1 MRRPYITND
10 EMDIIA
16 ESVLSQAG
24 LSTEWQGAVVKV
36 DIDTLIEFE
45 YGLEIVWQ
53 NIDYLSEDGI
63 VLAAI
68 MPKRKQICMN
78 ETKMELFMSKMGT
91 MNFSKAHEL
100 GHWILHVLEQQDYE
114 QLSFDDSEAY
124 FCRGGSKRPP
134 EEVQADMF
142 AASLLM
148 PRKIVTG
155 AVNRLKERG
164 KVDFP
169 DLYRLK
175 DDFEVSISALTNRVQ
190 QLGLLYIANQKVYM
204 NQAEAIGQ
212 MSLF

>member
-124 FCRGGSKRPP
+124 FCRGGQSVPQKRYK
-134 EEVQADMF
+134 QIC
-142 AASLLM
+142 L
-148 PRKIVTG
+148 
-155 AVNRLKERG
+155 
-164 KVDFP
+164 
-169 DLYRLK
+169 
-175 DDFEVSISALTNRVQ
+175 Q
-190 QLGLLYIANQKVYM
+190 LLYLCP
-204 NQAEAIGQ
+204 ER
-212 MSLF
+212 L